1 MLNAP
6 IKVSADTVC
15 LQYFPPWPLLHIGVF
30 GFGGCCIIGWAVEL
44 NQFIDGGWSRNTV
57 SHLIY

>member
-1 MLNAP
+1 MNAP
-6 IKVSADTVC
+6 IKVSADTVY
-15 LQYFPPWPLLHIGVF
+15 LQYFPPWALLQIGVF
-30 GFGGCCIIGWAVEL
+30 GFGGCCIGWAVEL

>member
-1 MLNAP
+1 MNAP
-6 IKVSADTVC
+6 IKVSADVSVC
-15 LQYFPPWPLLHIGVF
+15 NISHPGPCFTLECLVLAAAVLAG
-30 GFGGCCIIGWAVEL
+30 AVEL